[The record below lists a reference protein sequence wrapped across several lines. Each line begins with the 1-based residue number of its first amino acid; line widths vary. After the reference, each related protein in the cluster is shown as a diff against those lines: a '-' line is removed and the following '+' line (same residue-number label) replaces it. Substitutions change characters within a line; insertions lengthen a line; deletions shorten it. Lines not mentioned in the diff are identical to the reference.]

1 MSDEKGVT
9 MRLSKRGWNNVLIFG
24 VLLIIFIFNF
34 SQQFRLSST
43 IPQRTVISSD
53 ITIVEIE
60 TPDYI
65 ITRVGRKWESKPNI
79 GLSSDNLQQIVNN
92 WQTIPLDTLTV
103 QDLPTPDFILKF
115 FVTEQVQPIIVQLH
129 QQQND
134 QYVLQVDEN
143 TFLSLPTEKLTSFL
157 GR

>member
-1 MSDEKGVT
+1 

-34 SQQFRLSST
+34 SQQLRLSTVVS
-43 IPQRTVISSD
+43 QRTVISSD
-53 ITIVEIE
+53 LTIVEIE
-60 TPDYI
+60 TPDYV
-65 ITRVGRKWESKPNI
+65 ITRVGRNWESNPSV

-92 WQTIPLDTLTV
+92 WQAVPLDALTE
-103 QDLPTPDFILKF
+103 QDLPTSNFVLKF

-134 QYVLQVDEN
+134 QYILQVDEN
-143 TFLSLPTEKLTSFL
+143 SFLSLPTEKLTSFL